1 MIAIYRRGY
10 DATTDYE
17 IALGD
22 RDTCGIWGSGTI
34 SGPGWIPRT
43 EMRAGGWGPTWSG
56 GR

>member
-22 RDTCGIWGSGTI
+22 RDTCGI
-34 SGPGWIPRT
+34 
-43 EMRAGGWGPTWSG
+43 
-56 GR
+56 